1 MTRLDPGSFKRVQL
15 DDCAIIQPFFAAA
28 NRNSSDYNF
37 VNLYAWGEIY
47 GLGWRICDGRLLIY
61 SARDDVLLMPVG
73 APISAAGMRL
83 LSDDLREAGKRGD
96 FAFVDA
102 EFVEKTP
109 ALGETFE
116 MIVDTD
122 NADYVYS
129 AKALVELKGNR
140 LHRKKN
146 LLSQFRRN
154 NPGARCEPMEK
165 RHAADC
171 FALAEKWC
179 EEKFCEQLAFTHET
193 SAMKRALDAFDA
205 LGLEGLV
212 LFANGRLA
220 GFSVFD
226 RLNQN
231 TADVHFEKYDPLIKG
246 SAQAINWETAR
257 LLQGRY
263 EYINRE
269 QDVGI
274 EGLRK
279 SKRSYCPAFTVKT
292 YLLRRRA

>member
-1 MTRLDPGSFKRVQL
+1 MIRLDPGSFRKVELGDR
-15 DDCAIIQPFFAAA
+15 AAIQPFLDAAD
-28 NRNSSDYNF
+28 RTSSDYNF
-37 VNLYAWGEIY
+37 VNLYAWGGIY
-47 GLGWRICDGRLLIY
+47 GLGWRIHEDRLLVY
-61 SARDDVLLMPVG
+61 GARDDVLLMPIG
-73 APISAAGMRL
+73 APISAAGMRA
-83 LSDDLREAGKRGD
+83 LSDDLRRAGKRGD
-96 FAFVDA
+96 FALVDA
-102 EFVEKTP
+102 GFVEENP
-109 ALGETFE
+109 ALGEAFE
-116 MIVDTD
+116 AIVDPD

-165 RHAADC
+165 RHAAHC

-179 EEKFCEQLAFTHET
+179 EEKICEHVGFTHET
-193 SAMKRALDAFDA
+193 SAMKRAFDAFDA

-226 RLNQN
+226 RLNRN
-231 TADVHFEKYDPLIKG
+231 TADVHFEKYDPELKG

-263 EYINRE
+263 EFINRE
-269 QDVGI
+269 QDLGI
-274 EGLRK
+274 EGLRQA
-279 SKRSYCPAFTVKT
+279 KRSYRPAFTVKT
-292 YLLRRRA
+292 CLLRRRA

>member
-1 MTRLDPGSFKRVQL
+1 
-15 DDCAIIQPFFAAA
+15 
-28 NRNSSDYNF
+28 
-37 VNLYAWGEIY
+37 
-47 GLGWRICDGRLLIY
+47 
-61 SARDDVLLMPVG
+61 
-73 APISAAGMRL
+73 
-83 LSDDLREAGKRGD
+83 
-96 FAFVDA
+96 
-102 EFVEKTP
+102 
-109 ALGETFE
+109 
-116 MIVDTD
+116 
-122 NADYVYS
+122 
-129 AKALVELKGNR
+129 
-140 LHRKKN
+140 
-146 LLSQFRRN
+146 
-154 NPGARCEPMEK
+154 
-165 RHAADC
+165 
-171 FALAEKWC
+171 
-179 EEKFCEQLAFTHET
+179 
-193 SAMKRALDAFDA
+193 MKRALDAFDA